1 MSEEEVKLLKE
12 MQQNCIDQ
20 ANYIDPKAMNNY
32 NMLRHMEDMI
42 LNLQQ
47 RIDKAIE
54 YINSNPNVFY
64 DENLIDVETLLK
76 NEYTD
81 EYVGDIKFI
90 SKLLSILKGEDK

>member
-20 ANYIDPKAMNNY
+20 ANYIDPKAMNKY

-54 YINSNPNVFY
+54 YIEY
-64 DENLIDVETLLK
+64 HDERCEATEEELD
-76 NEYTD
+76 
-81 EYVGDIKFI
+81 
-90 SKLLSILKGEDK
+90 LLSILKGEDKE